1 MWPCSCESF
10 CFPPDLPRSCTGWLG
25 REACED
31 AVVARDEWSE
41 GAEAV
46 REGVAE
52 AGGFR
57 RNCFPWYLC
66 ARAASKLLAAP
77 RADAARVECFPLY
90 LCAIAASWLP
100 PGFPRAECARGV
112 LPLAMA
118 PTSWEDRLLRPANTC
133 SVFVFMA
140 QLWPLQVYR
149 SPSVSQRVVA
159 GRTLKTT
166 CVNALRLSQDVCQ
179 LIPQLLLLQ
188 DLVPCLLPEYRARN
202 WFRKGLV
209 QQRPRLGQRQRRR

>member
-1 MWPCSCESF
+1 M
-10 CFPPDLPRSCTGWLG
+10 
-25 REACED
+25 
-31 AVVARDEWSE
+31 
-41 GAEAV
+41 
-46 REGVAE
+46 
-52 AGGFR
+52 
-57 RNCFPWYLC
+57 
-66 ARAASKLLAAP
+66 LAAP

-90 LCAIAASWLP
+90 LCAMAASWLV
-100 PGFPRAECARGV
+100 PGSPRADCARGV
-112 LPLAMA
+112 LPWAMA
-118 PTSWEDRLLRPANTC
+118 PNSSREERLLRPANHVTC

-188 DLVPCLLPEYRARN
+188 DLVPCLLPQCCARN

-209 QQRPRLGQRQRRR
+209 QQRPRLGQRQRRRQDHATGWSNQGLLSQPYTH